1 MGGEPQMKLRFQK
14 LLHDPA
20 VLRYRPKIVTGGPGA
35 WQLVNPEARR
45 NAGVDCVVVGEAEN
59 VVAPLFRRIMAGEEV
74 PGLVMGKVTPPEQIP
89 ELRHATVDGLV
100 EIARGCGRGCEFCVP
115 QLQKFRSIPLANICH
130 DVDTNVRAGRQPCL
144 HAEDVMRYGARTIA
158 VDEERVV
165 GMFRAVRERS
175 GVTKVSVSHFALA
188 SVASAPAAVQRI
200 TEILHLDKHHWLG
213 GQTGVETASPML
225 MAKYMSGKCRPFT
238 CEQWPETVVQ
248 GFQVLEQNHWVPCAT
263 IIMGLPGEQER
274 DVLMT
279 TELIDR
285 LRGFRSLVVP
295 LFFVATGELNDGC
308 SSFGT
313 KDMKRAHSELFMN
326 CWEHNLK
333 WGEELL
339 DDWEGRSI
347 RDGLMRTF
355 LRVAFSFGSNEVREA
370 IRVCRDDYGSDIPS
384 IAAANRAG
392 ELKIEP
398 MTARAIMNTIRQ
410 EL

>member
-1 MGGEPQMKLRFQK
+1 
-14 LLHDPA
+14 
-20 VLRYRPKIVTGGPGA
+20 
-35 WQLVNPEARR
+35 
-45 NAGVDCVVVGEAEN
+45 
-59 VVAPLFRRIMAGEEV
+59 
-74 PGLVMGKVTPPEQIP
+74 
-89 ELRHATVDGLV
+89 
-100 EIARGCGRGCEFCVP
+100 
-115 QLQKFRSIPLANICH
+115 
-130 DVDTNVRAGRQPCL
+130 
-144 HAEDVMRYGARTIA
+144 

-165 GMFRAVRERS
+165 GLFRAVRERP

-200 TEILHLDKHHWLG
+200 TEILNLDKHHWLG
-213 GQTGVETASPML
+213 GQTGVETASPVL
-225 MAKYMSGKCRPFT
+225 MARYMSGKCRPFT

-279 TELIDR
+279 TDLIDR
-285 LRGFRSLVVP
+285 LHGFRSLVVP

-370 IRVCRDDYGSDIPS
+370 IRVCRSDYGSDIHS

-398 MTARAIMNTIRQ
+398 MTARAIMNMIRQ